1 MWQRVVA
8 EPDAACS
15 EVTGSRYVA
24 RRRAELGLNRVEV
37 MVPQCHEPGAE
48 AQADFGE
55 AIVFLAG
62 EPVKCWMFV
71 MRLSCSGRAFH
82 VAFGT
87 QAQEALLEGLALAFA
102 HFRGAAALVKYDTL
116 KPAVIRVLKGRDRV
130 ETGRFI
136 ALRSHYGFESHFC
149 MPGLKGA
156 HEKGGVEGEV
166 GRFRRQHMVPVP
178 KVASLAELNALIGAG
193 DRTDDQRVITG
204 RPVTVGAAFAAEQ
217 PMLAALP
224 AEPFDAARLLSARVD
239 ARARVCVR
247 QSFYSVPA
255 RYAGRRLEV
264 RLTASQVQASAAPR
278 AFPSH
283 KLAPRRPPDRLC

>member
-62 EPVKCWMFV
+62 EPVRCWMFV

-87 QAQEALLEGLALAFA
+87 QAQEAFLEGHALAFA
-102 HFRGAAALVKYDTL
+102 HFGGGPALVKHDNL
-116 KPAVIRVLKGRDRV
+116 KPAVIRVLKGRDPG

-136 ALRSHYGFESHFC
+136 PLRRHYGFESPFS
-149 MPGLKGA
+149 MSGPDGA
-156 HEKGGVEGEV
+156 
-166 GRFRRQHMVPVP
+166 P
-178 KVASLAELNALIGAG
+178 
-193 DRTDDQRVITG
+193 
-204 RPVTVGAAFAAEQ
+204 
-217 PMLAALP
+217 
-224 AEPFDAARLLSARVD
+224 
-239 ARARVCVR
+239 
-247 QSFYSVPA
+247 
-255 RYAGRRLEV
+255 
-264 RLTASQVQASAAPR
+264 
-278 AFPSH
+278 
-283 KLAPRRPPDRLC
+283 